1 MKKNYFFLLLFCF
14 VLGVSAQDLK
24 ITGVVDGPLTGGIP
38 KAVELYVENDIADLS
53 LYGLGSANNGG
64 GTDGEEFTFP
74 ADAVTAGTFIY
85 IATEDVEFTN
95 FFGFAPNYMDS
106 AVNINGDDAIE
117 LFFNGSGIDVFG
129 DINVDG
135 TGQAWDYVDGWIY
148 RKNGTGPDGSTFVL
162 DNWTYSGTDALDN
175 ETQNA
180 TAANP
185 FPIGT
190 FGGVVTPTV
199 DNVSNF
205 TATST
210 GTSSISLSWNLNTDS
225 NPVIIATV
233 ESGTVSETPADGA
246 TYSEGDTLPNGATV
260 IYVGNASTFDHQ
272 GLLENTSY
280 GYRIWS
286 YDASLMYSTGVAAD
300 ARTDSSTPIV
310 AGLIIT
316 GVYDGPLTGGV
327 PKGVEL
333 YALEDIADLS
343 VYGLGSANNGGGTDG
358 EEFTFPADAVT
369 AGTHIYVATETT
381 GFESYFGFAPNY
393 TSGAMAINGDDAIE
407 LFLNGSVIDVFGD
420 INVDGTGEAWDYVD
434 GWAYRKDDTGPDG
447 STFVIDNWIFSGI
460 DAMDGALTND
470 TAATPFPLG
479 AYGPDLIITGVV
491 DGPLS
496 GGVPKAIELYVK
508 NDIADLSAYGIGSAN
523 NGGGTDGEEFTFPA
537 VSVTGG
543 TFIYVASES
552 TGFESYFGFVPDYTS
567 SSAAINGDDA
577 IELFFE
583 GGVIDVFGDIN
594 VDGTGQAWDYVDGW
608 VYRKNGTGPDGST
621 FVLDNWTYSGTDA
634 LDNTTTNDTAGLP
647 FPIGTYGGGGS
658 NENPEPI
665 TIAEAR
671 ALSDG
676 TLVTIS
682 GVLTVTDQFAGSA
695 YIQDQTGAIAV
706 FDEQVHGDGVFMIGD
721 SITITG
727 VRSSYNEQIQ
737 ISPVTEVTSNGTP
750 NEPIVPL
757 DITLAEMGQH
767 PAELVRIVDVT
778 FPKPGDLLFGNS
790 NYVVSDASGS
800 GELRIDGDVESLV
813 GLAQP
818 ETCGEVIG
826 VVGRYYELYQLLPRI
841 RTDLACAG
849 DYIPPA
855 LPVEVDKANTLE
867 VAAWNIE
874 WFGDEGNSPAAGDPN
889 SDAIQKDSVKAV
901 IAELQPDVLAVEEIA
916 DDALFAEMVS
926 ELPGYDYVL
935 SPAVSYPNDLG
946 VHQKVGFIYNTE
958 TVTVTDT
965 KVLLESIHPYYN
977 GGDTSALT
985 DYPSEPD
992 RFYASGRLPFLMT
1005 ADITI
1010 NGETETYDFVAL
1022 HARANGSSDAQ
1033 LRYDMRKYDV
1043 EVLKDSLDVYY
1054 ADRNLILLGDYNDD
1068 VDVTVADIT
1077 STTVSSYENYVN
1089 DAANYSVFT
1098 ATLSENG
1105 FRSYVF
1111 EQDMI
1116 DHISGTDEV
1125 LPRYIEH
1132 SAQSHY
1138 EFYDYDYAST
1148 TSDHL
1153 PVSVRL
1159 MLKPFAFE
1167 SITSTDVSCFG
1178 EADGTAT
1185 VTVSGGVAPYTYVW
1199 SDGQTTQ
1206 TASNL
1211 MAGSYTVLV
1220 NDALLQQFEAEVT
1233 ITEPD
1238 MITMITSGDAT
1249 VYLGYEPQSCT
1260 TLEVLSVEGGTSVY
1274 EMVWSTGETGNT
1286 ITVCPEETTEYE
1298 VTVTDENGCSMIE
1311 TITVEVVDI
1320 SCGSSPWNPKV
1331 TMCHNGR
1338 EICVSQH
1345 AVKFHLA
1352 HGDTLGSCDTPSNG
1366 CRIRAHAYPNPFVGS
1381 VNVSFGCA
1389 LTENAKVIVYNMVGR
1404 PVVQLD
1410 VAQGNESI
1418 NINMESFHRGI
1429 YFIKVYTPG
1438 RFPKTIPVVKKR

>member
-1 MKKNYFFLLLFCF
+1 MKKNYFLLLLFCF

-38 KAVELYVENDIADLS
+38 KAVELYAENDIADLS
-53 LYGLGSANNGG
+53 IYGIGSANNGG

-74 ADAVTAGTFIY
+74 ADAISAGTFIY
-85 IATEDVEFTN
+85 VASEAVEFAN
-95 FFGFAPNYMDS
+95 FFGFAPNYTDS
-106 AVNINGDDAIE
+106 SANINGDDAIE
-117 LFFNGSGIDVFG
+117 LLMNGSVVDVFG

-135 TGQAWDYVDGWIY
+135 TGQAWDYVDGWVY
-148 RKNGTGPDGSTFVL
+148 RKNGTGPDGSTFIL
-162 DNWTYSGTDALDN
+162 DNWTYSGTDALDG

-180 TAANP
+180 TATNP

-190 FGGVVTPTV
+190 FGGIVTPSV

-210 GTSSISLSWNLNTDS
+210 GTSSIELSWTLNADS
-225 NPVIIATV
+225 NPVVVAFV
-233 ESGTVSETPADGA
+233 ESGTVSETLEDGT
-246 TYSEGDTLPNGATV
+246 TYSQGDVLPNGATV
-260 IYVGNASTFDHQ
+260 LYVGSTSNFDHQ

-286 YDASLMYSTGVAAD
+286 YDASVTYSTGVAAD

-358 EEFTFPADAVT
+358 EEFSFPADAVA

-381 GFESYFGFAPNY
+381 GFESFFGFAPNY
-393 TSGAMAINGDDAIE
+393 TSGSMAINGDDAIE

-420 INVDGTGEAWDYVD
+420 INVDGSGQPWDYVD

-447 STFVIDNWIFSGI
+447 STFVIENWIFSGT
-460 DAMDGALTND
+460 DALDGALTND
-470 TAATPFPLG
+470 TASIPFPLG
-479 AYGPDLIITGVV
+479 AYGPDLLITGVV
-491 DGPLS
+491 DGPLT
-496 GGVPKAIELYVK
+496 GGVPKAIELFVK
-508 NDIADLSAYGIGSAN
+508 NNIADLSAYGIGSAN

-537 VSVTGG
+537 VSAAAG
-543 TFIYVASES
+543 TFIYIASES
-552 TGFESYFGFVPDYTS
+552 TGFEAYFGFAPDYTS
-567 SSAAINGDDA
+567 STAAINGDDA

-583 GGVIDVFGDIN
+583 GDVIDVFGDIN
-594 VDGTGQAWDYVDGW
+594 VDGSGQPWDYLDGW
-608 VYRKNGTGPDGST
+608 AYRNNGTGPDGST
-621 FVLDNWTYSGTDA
+621 FVLDNWTYSGINA
-634 LDNTTTNDTAGLP
+634 LDGTTTNATAGLP

-658 NENPEPI
+658 NENPDPI
-665 TIAEAR
+665 SIAEAR

-676 TLVTIS
+676 TLVTVS
-682 GVLTVTDQFAGSA
+682 GVITVSDQFAGSA

-757 DITLAEMGQH
+757 EITLAEMDQH

-790 NYVVSDASGS
+790 NYAVTDASGT
-800 GELRIDGDVESLV
+800 GEVRIDGDVESLV

-818 ETCGEVIG
+818 ETCDEVIG
-826 VVGRYYELYQLLPRI
+826 VVGKYFELYQLLPRI
-841 RTDLACAG
+841 RTDLACAD
-849 DYIPPA
+849 DYVPPT
-855 LPVEVDKANTLE
+855 LPVEVDKASTLE
-867 VAAWNIE
+867 VTTWNIE

-889 SDAIQKDSVKAV
+889 SDTIQKESVKEV

-916 DDALFAEMVS
+916 DDALFAELVS

-935 SPAVSYPNDLG
+935 SPAVSYPDDPG

-985 DYPSEPD
+985 DYPSDPD

-1043 EVLKDSLDVYY
+1043 EMLKDSLDVYY
-1054 ADRNLILLGDYNDD
+1054 ADRNVILLGDYNDD

-1077 STTVSSYENYVN
+1077 TTTASSYENYVN
-1089 DAANYSVFT
+1089 DATNYGVLT

-1125 LPRYIEH
+1125 VPRYIEF

-1138 EFYDYDYAST
+1138 EFYDSDYAST

-1159 MLKPFAFE
+1159 MLKPFTFE
-1167 SITSTDVSCFG
+1167 SIVSTDVSCFG

-1185 VTVSGGVAPYTYVW
+1185 VNVSGGVAPYTYMW
-1199 SDGQTTQ
+1199 SDGQTSQ
-1206 TASNL
+1206 TATGL
-1211 MAGSYTVLV
+1211 MGGTYTVLV
-1220 NDALLQQFEAEVT
+1220 NDALLQQFEMEVT
-1233 ITEPD
+1233 ISEPD
-1238 MITMITSGDAT
+1238 MLTVTTSEDTT
-1249 VYLGYEPQSCT
+1249 VYIGYEPESCT
-1260 TLEVLSVEGGTSVY
+1260 TLEVLSIAGGTGSFEV
-1274 EMVWSTGETGNT
+1274 VWSTGETGNA
-1286 ITVCPEETTEYE
+1286 ITVCPEETTAYE
-1298 VTVTDENGCSMIE
+1298 VTITDENGCSMTE
-1311 TITVEVVDI
+1311 TITVEVVDV
-1320 SCGSSPWNPKV
+1320 SCGSNPWNPKV

-1338 EICVSQH
+1338 QICVSQH
-1345 AVKFHLA
+1345 AVKYHLA
-1352 HGDTLGSCDTPSNG
+1352 HGDTLGSCEDSPANG
-1366 CRIRAHAYPNPFVGS
+1366 CKIRANAYPNPFVGS

-1389 LTENAKVIVYNMVGR
+1389 LTENTKVVVYNMVGR
-1404 PVVQLD
+1404 PVVQMD
-1410 VAQGNESI
+1410 VPAGSESV
-1418 NINMESFHRGI
+1418 NINMETYHRGI
-1429 YFIKVYTPG
+1429 YFIKVYT
-1438 RFPKTIPVVKKR
+1438 